1 MKLTTK
7 GRYAVQIMLEMVS
20 KGGKHS
26 LTAAV
31 LAENQEISDSY
42 SEQILLRLR
51 RCGLIQSVRGAR
63 GGYRLARAAEDIS
76 IASVFAAVEER
87 TDATRCGGLRD
98 CHADRPCVAHDLWA
112 ALTDHIDAFL
122 ASVTLADAARQRQLV
137 PSVKKL
143 LPKKDLLSP
152 QFLTLDH

>member
-20 KGGKHS
+20 KGEERS

-31 LAENQEISDSY
+31 LAENQSISESY

-51 RCGLIQSVRGAR
+51 RCGLLRSVRGAR
-63 GGYRLARAAEDIS
+63 GGYRLARAPEDIS

-87 TDATRCGGLRD
+87 TDATRCGGLQD
-98 CHADRPCVAHDLWA
+98 CHADRPCIAHDLWA
-112 ALTDHIDAFL
+112 ALTDHIDSFL
-122 ASVTLADAARQRQLV
+122 ASVTLADAARQQQ
-137 PSVKKL
+137 SAAAAKQL
-143 LPKKDLLSP
+143 LPKNAILPSLS
-152 QFLTLDH
+152 L

>member
-7 GRYAVQIMLEMVS
+7 GRYAVQIMLEMTR
-20 KGGKHS
+20 KGDERS

-31 LAENQEISDSY
+31 LAENQSISESY

-63 GGYRLARAAEDIS
+63 GGYRLARAPKEIS

-87 TDATRCGGLRD
+87 TDATRCGGLQD
-98 CHADRPCVAHDLWA
+98 CHVDRPCIAHGLWA
-112 ALTDHIDAFL
+112 ALTDHIDGFL
-122 ASVTLADAARQRQLV
+122 AKVTLADAVRRHQQV
-137 PSVKKL
+137 PPVKQVLPKEAIL
-143 LPKKDLLSP
+143 LPPHSLN
-152 QFLTLDH
+152 F